1 MNRQQR
7 IARHLKKTF
16 TIREAKTTG
25 NLKEMEKKQT
35 MWGEDKKTNNLYT
48 HINHMIEKINCIH
61 ETRKAFSEK
70 E

>member
-35 MWGEDKKTNNLYT
+35 MWGEDKKTNKQLIHT
-48 HINHMIEKINCIH
+48 HKPYDREDKLHP
-61 ETRKAFSEK
+61 
-70 E
+70 